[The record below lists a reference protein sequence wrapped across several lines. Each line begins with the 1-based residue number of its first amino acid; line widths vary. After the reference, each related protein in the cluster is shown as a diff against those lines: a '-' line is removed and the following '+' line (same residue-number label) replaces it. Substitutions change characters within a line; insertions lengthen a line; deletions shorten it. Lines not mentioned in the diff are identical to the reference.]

1 MCSYVY
7 YTLKVHRCLGYCPQF
22 DALVE
27 NMTGRETLTLY
38 ARLRGVKEKEIRRVV
53 NDLLDAVTLKEYA
66 NKLCGTYRWDFKL
79 YYVTFTCISILVHI
93 QFYSFSTNTVTANF
107 RI

>member
-38 ARLRGVKEKEIRRVV
+38 ARLRGVKEKEIHRVV

-79 YYVTFTCISILVHI
+79 YY
-93 QFYSFSTNTVTANF
+93 
-107 RI
+107 

>member
-66 NKLCGTYRWDFKL
+66 NKLCRTYRWDFKL
-79 YYVTFTCISILVHI
+79 YY
-93 QFYSFSTNTVTANF
+93 
-107 RI
+107 